1 MSLEKIAC
9 YYWVSKK
16 ANHALGTVMLIDEVT
31 QILLLA
37 VNSMDAVVPSWILCF
52 LPSAL
57 SISGCKILKAETAS
71 PKMST
76 ML

>member
-1 MSLEKIAC
+1 MSLEQIAC
-9 YYWVSKK
+9 YYRVSKT

-37 VNSMDAVVPSWILCF
+37 VNSMDVIAPSWILCF
-52 LPSAL
+52 RPSAVG
-57 SISGCKILKAETAS
+57 ISGCKILKAETAS
-71 PKMST
+71 PKMSV